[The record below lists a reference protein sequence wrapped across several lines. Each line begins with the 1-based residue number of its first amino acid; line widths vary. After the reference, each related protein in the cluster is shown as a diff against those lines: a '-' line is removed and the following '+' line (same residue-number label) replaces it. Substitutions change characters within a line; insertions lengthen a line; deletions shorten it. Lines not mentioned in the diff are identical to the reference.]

1 MVTVQ
6 GKKNVLLLTTLYAAA
21 FVAGF
26 NENLVNMALM
36 SIMGEYGVDSVTAQW
51 LVTGYMIVSTVVVS
65 CMAFLYQ
72 RVKLRT
78 LFLVAAVLS
87 LVGSALGLVA
97 GSFAMLMA
105 ARLIQAVGTGIF
117 IPAMMNTILAVTPK
131 NRLGTFMSIGGCVI
145 TFGPAFAPVVCGAL
159 VTAFGW
165 HSIFVIPTVAMMVL
179 IGCCFAFVRNLE
191 NTPAKLDVPSVAL
204 SALGLTAFVYG
215 VSEVTANV
223 TLAVGVLAI
232 AVAAIAAFAWRQF
245 HCDHPL
251 IKLSPLK
258 NARFVMPLLLVMM
271 AMMTTF
277 SMSVLLPLY
286 FEGALGMTALVAGVV
301 MLAPVL
307 TNAFATLFG
316 GRVMDK
322 RGEWPLLPA
331 GFVCIVAGL
340 ALMVALSAT
349 MSLPGVFV
357 GAVLVYVGV
366 GLVLSP
372 SQTAGLKNLPPRQN
386 PSGVTLM
393 TTCLQIAACIGPSLF
408 VGVMNSAQAG
418 ALAGG
423 AEVAASTALGFSSA
437 LLVAAVIAAIG
448 LVVAFLFARPGA
460 QEKAARTMS
469 GTTRAMGDVPRE
481 AGDAMHA
488 MDNTM
493 HAMGD
498 ATGGAADAA
507 NNAADTASN
516 APHAA
521 NDVTRAVGDAMHAGN
536 NAAGGAAS
544 GAAAQGASMGASAV
558 REEEQPAGVHAS
570 SVTLAAVMETDPY
583 TLPATARVEEAIRLL
598 MDRKV
603 SGMPVV
609 DEAGRAVGFISDGD
623 IVRYLADRH
632 PLVTSAYSV
641 IMLANEGSFDERL
654 RELIALPVSAIA
666 TEGVVGVPVDASL
679 EEACNLLAQHK
690 LKKVP
695 VLEAGRVVGTV
706 NRSDV
711 LRYAMGSL
719 VGAPA

>member
-251 IKLSPLK
+251 IELSPLK

-460 QEKAARTMS
+460 QEKAARTM
-469 GTTRAMGDVPRE
+469 GDTTRAMGNAPRE
-481 AGDAMHA
+481 VGDAMHA
-488 MDNTM
+488 M
-493 HAMGD
+493 GD
-498 ATGGAADAA
+498 AAGTVGSAACAMSDAA
-507 NNAADTASN
+507 GD
-516 APHAA
+516 
-521 NDVTRAVGDAMHAGN
+521 AVGATGPAV
-536 NAAGGAAS
+536 GATSPAPSAVVS
-544 GAAAQGASMGASAV
+544 GAATQGAPMGASAA

-623 IVRYLADRH
+623 IMRYLADRH
-632 PLVTSAYSV
+632 PLVTSAYSA

>member
-6 GKKNVLLLTTLYAAA
+6 GRKNVLLLTTLYAAA

-72 RVKLRT
+72 RVRLRT

-251 IKLSPLK
+251 IELSPLK

-340 ALMVALSAT
+340 VLMVALSAT

-469 GTTRAMGDVPRE
+469 GTTRAMGGAAGGAARAMSDA
-481 AGDAMHA
+481 AGDAV
-488 MDNTM
+488 
-493 HAMGD
+493 G
-498 ATGGAADAA
+498 ATG
-507 NNAADTASN
+507 
-516 APHAA
+516 P
-521 NDVTRAVGDAMHAGN
+521 AVGATSP
-536 NAAGGAAS
+536 AASAAAS

-623 IVRYLADRH
+623 IMRYLADRH

-654 RELIALPVSAIA
+654 RELIALPVGAIA

>member
-6 GKKNVLLLTTLYAAA
+6 GRKNVLLLTTLYAAA

-232 AVAAIAAFAWRQF
+232 AVTAIAAFAWRQF

-251 IKLSPLK
+251 IELSPLK

-437 LLVAAVIAAIG
+437 LLVAAAIAAVG

-460 QEKAARTMS
+460 QEKAARSMS

-481 AGDAMHA
+481 AGG
-488 MDNTM
+488 TT
-493 HAMGD
+493 HAMGGTTR
-498 ATGGAADAA
+498 AMGGAAGGAARAMSDAA
-507 NNAADTASN
+507 GD
-516 APHAA
+516 
-521 NDVTRAVGDAMHAGN
+521 AVGATGPAVGATSP
-536 NAAGGAAS
+536 AASAAAS

-623 IVRYLADRH
+623 IMRYLADRH

>member
-1 MVTVQ
+1 MQ
-6 GKKNVLLLTTLYAAA
+6 GRKNVLLLTTLYAAA

-165 HSIFVIPTVAMMVL
+165 HSIFVIPTVAMVVL

-251 IKLSPLK
+251 IELSPLK

-481 AGDAMHA
+481 AGGTTR
-488 MDNTM
+488 TM
-493 HAMGD
+493 GDTTRAMGS
-498 ATGGAADAA
+498 AAGGAARAMSDAA
-507 NNAADTASN
+507 GD
-516 APHAA
+516 
-521 NDVTRAVGDAMHAGN
+521 AVGATGPAVGATSP
-536 NAAGGAAS
+536 AASAAAS
-544 GAAAQGASMGASAV
+544 GAAAQDASMGASAV

-623 IVRYLADRH
+623 IMRYLADRH
-632 PLVTSAYSV
+632 PLVTSAYSA

>member
-1 MVTVQ
+1 M
-6 GKKNVLLLTTLYAAA
+6 
-21 FVAGF
+21 
-26 NENLVNMALM
+26 
-36 SIMGEYGVDSVTAQW
+36 
-51 LVTGYMIVSTVVVS
+51 
-65 CMAFLYQ
+65 
-72 RVKLRT
+72 
-78 LFLVAAVLS
+78 
-87 LVGSALGLVA
+87 
-97 GSFAMLMA
+97 
-105 ARLIQAVGTGIF
+105 
-117 IPAMMNTILAVTPK
+117 
-131 NRLGTFMSIGGCVI
+131 
-145 TFGPAFAPVVCGAL
+145 

-165 HSIFVIPTVAMMVL
+165 HSIFVIPTVAMVVL

-223 TLAVGVLAI
+223 TLAVGALAI

-251 IKLSPLK
+251 IELSPLK

-340 ALMVALSAT
+340 VLMVALSAT
-349 MSLPGVFV
+349 MFLPGVFV

-423 AEVAASTALGFSSA
+423 AARAMSDAAS
-437 LLVAAVIAAIG
+437 
-448 LVVAFLFARPGA
+448 
-460 QEKAARTMS
+460 
-469 GTTRAMGDVPRE
+469 D
-481 AGDAMHA
+481 
-488 MDNTM
+488 
-493 HAMGD
+493 
-498 ATGGAADAA
+498 
-507 NNAADTASN
+507 
-516 APHAA
+516 
-521 NDVTRAVGDAMHAGN
+521 AVGA
-536 NAAGGAAS
+536 AAS
-544 GAAAQGASMGASAV
+544 GAAAQGAPMGASAV

-583 TLPATARVEEAIRLL
+583 TLPATTRVEEAIRLL

-623 IVRYLADRH
+623 IMRYLADRH

>member
-423 AEVAASTALGFSSA
+423 AEVAASTALGFSNA

-481 AGDAMHA
+481 AGGTTR
-488 MDNTM
+488 TM
-493 HAMGD
+493 GDTTRAMGS
-498 ATGGAADAA
+498 AAGGAARAMSDAA
-507 NNAADTASN
+507 GD
-516 APHAA
+516 
-521 NDVTRAVGDAMHAGN
+521 AVGATGPAVGATSP
-536 NAAGGAAS
+536 AASAAAS

-623 IVRYLADRH
+623 IMRYLADRH
-632 PLVTSAYSV
+632 PLVTSAYSA

>member
-251 IKLSPLK
+251 IELSPLK

-340 ALMVALSAT
+340 VLMVALSAT

-460 QEKAARTMS
+460 QEKAARAM
-469 GTTRAMGDVPRE
+469 GNTTRAMGNAPRE
-481 AGDAMHA
+481 VGDTTRTMGDTTRAMGSAAGGAARAMSDAAGDAV
-488 MDNTM
+488 
-493 HAMGD
+493 G
-498 ATGGAADAA
+498 ATG
-507 NNAADTASN
+507 
-516 APHAA
+516 P
-521 NDVTRAVGDAMHAGN
+521 AVGATSPAPS
-536 NAAGGAAS
+536 AAAS

-583 TLPATARVEEAIRLL
+583 TLPTTARVEEAIRLL

-623 IVRYLADRH
+623 IMRYLADRH

-666 TEGVVGVPVDASL
+666 TEGVVGVSVDASL

-695 VLEAGRVVGTV
+695 VLEAGSVVGTV

>member
-6 GKKNVLLLTTLYAAA
+6 GRKNVLLLTTLYAAA

-72 RVKLRT
+72 RVRLRT

-131 NRLGTFMSIGGCVI
+131 NRLGAFMSIGGCVI

-165 HSIFVIPTVAMMVL
+165 HSIFVIPTVAMVVL

-251 IKLSPLK
+251 IELSPLK

-460 QEKAARTMS
+460 QEKAARTM
-469 GTTRAMGDVPRE
+469 GDTTRAMGNAPRE
-481 AGDAMHA
+481 VGDAMHA
-488 MDNTM
+488 M
-493 HAMGD
+493 GD
-498 ATGGAADAA
+498 AAGTVGSAACAMSDAA
-507 NNAADTASN
+507 GD
-516 APHAA
+516 
-521 NDVTRAVGDAMHAGN
+521 AVGATGPAV
-536 NAAGGAAS
+536 GATSPAPSAVVS
-544 GAAAQGASMGASAV
+544 GAATQGAPMGASAA

-623 IVRYLADRH
+623 IMRYLADRH
-632 PLVTSAYSV
+632 PLVTSAYSA

>member
-232 AVAAIAAFAWRQF
+232 AVTAIAAFAWRQF

-251 IKLSPLK
+251 IELSPLK

-437 LLVAAVIAAIG
+437 LLVAAAIAAVG

-460 QEKAARTMS
+460 QEKAARSMS

-481 AGDAMHA
+481 AGG
-488 MDNTM
+488 TT
-493 HAMGD
+493 HAMGGTTR
-498 ATGGAADAA
+498 AMGGAAGGAARAMSDAA
-507 NNAADTASN
+507 GD
-516 APHAA
+516 
-521 NDVTRAVGDAMHAGN
+521 AVGATGPAVG
-536 NAAGGAAS
+536 ATSPAPSAAAS

-623 IVRYLADRH
+623 IMRYLADRH

>member
-131 NRLGTFMSIGGCVI
+131 NRLGAFMSIGGCVI

-165 HSIFVIPTVAMMVL
+165 HSIFVIPTVAMVVL

-251 IKLSPLK
+251 IELSPLK

-340 ALMVALSAT
+340 VLMVALSAT

-460 QEKAARTMS
+460 QEKAARAM
-469 GTTRAMGDVPRE
+469 GDTTRAMGDVPRE
-481 AGDAMHA
+481 AGG
-488 MDNTM
+488 TT
-493 HAMGD
+493 HAMGGTTR
-498 ATGGAADAA
+498 AMGGAAGGAARAMSDAA
-507 NNAADTASN
+507 SD
-516 APHAA
+516 
-521 NDVTRAVGDAMHAGN
+521 AVGATGPAVG
-536 NAAGGAAS
+536 ATSPATSAAAS
-544 GAAAQGASMGASAV
+544 GAAAQGAPMGASAV

-623 IVRYLADRH
+623 IMRYLADRH

>member
-6 GKKNVLLLTTLYAAA
+6 GRKNVLLLTTLYAAA

-72 RVKLRT
+72 RVRLRT

-131 NRLGTFMSIGGCVI
+131 NRLGAFMSIGGCVI

-165 HSIFVIPTVAMMVL
+165 HSIFVIPTVAMVVL

-251 IKLSPLK
+251 IELSPLK

-460 QEKAARTMS
+460 QEKAARTM
-469 GTTRAMGDVPRE
+469 GDTTRAMGSAAGGAARAMSDA
-481 AGDAMHA
+481 AGDAV
-488 MDNTM
+488 
-493 HAMGD
+493 G
-498 ATGGAADAA
+498 ATG
-507 NNAADTASN
+507 
-516 APHAA
+516 P
-521 NDVTRAVGDAMHAGN
+521 AVGATSPAPS
-536 NAAGGAAS
+536 AAAS

-623 IVRYLADRH
+623 IMRYLADRH

>member
-6 GKKNVLLLTTLYAAA
+6 GRKNVLLLTTLYAAA

-72 RVKLRT
+72 RVRLRT

-165 HSIFVIPTVAMMVL
+165 HSIFVIPTVAMVVL

-251 IKLSPLK
+251 IELSPLK

-448 LVVAFLFARPGA
+448 LVVAFLLARPGA
-460 QEKAARTMS
+460 QEKAARTM
-469 GTTRAMGDVPRE
+469 GDTTRAMGNAPRE
-481 AGDAMHA
+481 AGGTTREAGGTTR
-488 MDNTM
+488 TM
-493 HAMGD
+493 GDTTCAMGSAAGGAARAMSD
-498 ATGGAADAA
+498 ATGD
-507 NNAADTASN
+507 
-516 APHAA
+516 
-521 NDVTRAVGDAMHAGN
+521 AVGATGPAVGATSP
-536 NAAGGAAS
+536 AASAAAS

-623 IVRYLADRH
+623 IMRYLADRH
-632 PLVTSAYSV
+632 PLVTSAYSA

>member
-165 HSIFVIPTVAMMVL
+165 HSIFVIPTVAMVVL
-179 IGCCFAFVRNLE
+179 IGCCFAFVCNLE

-251 IKLSPLK
+251 IELSPLK

-340 ALMVALSAT
+340 VLMVALSAT

-481 AGDAMHA
+481 AGGTTR
-488 MDNTM
+488 TM
-493 HAMGD
+493 GDTTRAMG
-498 ATGGAADAA
+498 
-507 NNAADTASN
+507 S
-516 APHAA
+516 
-521 NDVTRAVGDAMHAGN
+521 
-536 NAAGGAAS
+536 AAGGAARAMSDAAGDAVGATGPAVGATSPAPSAVVS
-544 GAAAQGASMGASAV
+544 GAATQGAPMGASAA

-623 IVRYLADRH
+623 IMRYLADRH
-632 PLVTSAYSV
+632 PLVTSAYSA

-711 LRYAMGSL
+711 LRYAMGFL

>member
-165 HSIFVIPTVAMMVL
+165 HSIFVIPTVAMVVL

-251 IKLSPLK
+251 IELSPLK

-340 ALMVALSAT
+340 VLMVALSAT

-448 LVVAFLFARPGA
+448 LVVAFLFARPGV
-460 QEKAARTMS
+460 QEKAARAM
-469 GTTRAMGDVPRE
+469 GNTTRAMGNAPRE
-481 AGDAMHA
+481 VGGTTRTMGDTTRAMGSAAGGAARAMSDAAGDAV
-488 MDNTM
+488 
-493 HAMGD
+493 G
-498 ATGGAADAA
+498 ATG
-507 NNAADTASN
+507 
-516 APHAA
+516 P
-521 NDVTRAVGDAMHAGN
+521 AVGATSPAPS
-536 NAAGGAAS
+536 AAAS

-583 TLPATARVEEAIRLL
+583 TLPTTARVEEAIRLL

-623 IVRYLADRH
+623 IMRYLADRH

-666 TEGVVGVPVDASL
+666 TEGVVGVSVDASL

-695 VLEAGRVVGTV
+695 VLEAGSVVGTV

>member
-6 GKKNVLLLTTLYAAA
+6 GRKNVLLLTTLYAAA

-36 SIMGEYGVDSVTAQW
+36 SIMGECGVDSVTAQW

-165 HSIFVIPTVAMMVL
+165 HSIFVIPTVAMVVL

-251 IKLSPLK
+251 IELSPLK

-340 ALMVALSAT
+340 VLMVALSAT

-460 QEKAARTMS
+460 QEKAARAM
-469 GTTRAMGDVPRE
+469 GDTTRAMGDVPRE
-481 AGDAMHA
+481 AGG
-488 MDNTM
+488 TT
-493 HAMGD
+493 HAMGGTTR
-498 ATGGAADAA
+498 AMGGAAGGAARAMSDAA
-507 NNAADTASN
+507 SD
-516 APHAA
+516 
-521 NDVTRAVGDAMHAGN
+521 AVGATGPAVG
-536 NAAGGAAS
+536 ATSPATSAAAS
-544 GAAAQGASMGASAV
+544 GAAAQGAPMGASAV

-623 IVRYLADRH
+623 IMRYLADRH

>member
-72 RVKLRT
+72 RVRLRT

-97 GSFAMLMA
+97 GSFVMLMA

-165 HSIFVIPTVAMMVL
+165 HSIFVIPTVAMVVL

-251 IKLSPLK
+251 IELSPLK

-437 LLVAAVIAAIG
+437 LLVAAVIAAVG

-460 QEKAARTMS
+460 QEKAARTM
-469 GTTRAMGDVPRE
+469 GDTTRAMGNAPRE
-481 AGDAMHA
+481 AGGTTREAGGTTR
-488 MDNTM
+488 TM
-493 HAMGD
+493 GDTTCAMGS
-498 ATGGAADAA
+498 AAGGAARAMSDAA
-507 NNAADTASN
+507 GD
-516 APHAA
+516 
-521 NDVTRAVGDAMHAGN
+521 AVGATGPAVGATSP
-536 NAAGGAAS
+536 AASAAAS
-544 GAAAQGASMGASAV
+544 GAAAQGAPMGASAV

-623 IVRYLADRH
+623 IMRYLADRH
-632 PLVTSAYSV
+632 PLVTSAYSA

>member
-6 GKKNVLLLTTLYAAA
+6 GRKNVLLLTTLYAAA

-72 RVKLRT
+72 RVRLRT

-251 IKLSPLK
+251 IELSPLK

-460 QEKAARTMS
+460 QEKAARTM
-469 GTTRAMGDVPRE
+469 GDTTRAMGSAAGGAARAMSDA
-481 AGDAMHA
+481 AGDAV
-488 MDNTM
+488 
-493 HAMGD
+493 G
-498 ATGGAADAA
+498 ATG
-507 NNAADTASN
+507 
-516 APHAA
+516 P
-521 NDVTRAVGDAMHAGN
+521 AVGATSP
-536 NAAGGAAS
+536 AASAAAS

-570 SVTLAAVMETDPY
+570 SVTLATVMETDPY

-623 IVRYLADRH
+623 IMRYLADRH

-654 RELIALPVSAIA
+654 RELIVLPVSAIA

>member
-6 GKKNVLLLTTLYAAA
+6 GRKNVLLLTTLYAAA

-251 IKLSPLK
+251 IELSPLK

-340 ALMVALSAT
+340 VLMVALSAT

-460 QEKAARTMS
+460 QEKAARTM
-469 GTTRAMGDVPRE
+469 GDTTRAMGNAPRE
-481 AGDAMHA
+481 VGDAMHA
-488 MDNTM
+488 M
-493 HAMGD
+493 GD
-498 ATGGAADAA
+498 AAGTVGSAACAMSDAA
-507 NNAADTASN
+507 GD
-516 APHAA
+516 
-521 NDVTRAVGDAMHAGN
+521 AVGATGPAV
-536 NAAGGAAS
+536 GATSPAPSAVVS
-544 GAAAQGASMGASAV
+544 GAATQGAPMGASAA

-570 SVTLAAVMETDPY
+570 SVTLATVMETDPY

-623 IVRYLADRH
+623 IMRYLADRH

>member
-87 LVGSALGLVA
+87 LVGSAVGLVA

-165 HSIFVIPTVAMMVL
+165 HSIFVIPTVAMVVL

-232 AVAAIAAFAWRQF
+232 AVAAIATFAWRQF

-251 IKLSPLK
+251 IELSPLK

-386 PSGVTLM
+386 PFGVTLM

-481 AGDAMHA
+481 AGGTTR
-488 MDNTM
+488 TM
-493 HAMGD
+493 GDTTRAMGS
-498 ATGGAADAA
+498 AAGGAARAMSDAA
-507 NNAADTASN
+507 GD
-516 APHAA
+516 
-521 NDVTRAVGDAMHAGN
+521 AVGATGPAVGATSP
-536 NAAGGAAS
+536 AASAAAS
-544 GAAAQGASMGASAV
+544 GAAAQGAPMGASAV

-623 IVRYLADRH
+623 IMRYLADRH
-632 PLVTSAYSV
+632 PLVTSAYSA

>member
-165 HSIFVIPTVAMMVL
+165 HSIFVIPTVAMVVL

-251 IKLSPLK
+251 IELSPLK

-340 ALMVALSAT
+340 VLMVALSAT

-481 AGDAMHA
+481 AGGTTR
-488 MDNTM
+488 TM
-493 HAMGD
+493 GSA
-498 ATGGAADAA
+498 AGGAARAMSDAA
-507 NNAADTASN
+507 GD
-516 APHAA
+516 
-521 NDVTRAVGDAMHAGN
+521 AVGAKGPAVGATSP
-536 NAAGGAAS
+536 AASAAAS

-623 IVRYLADRH
+623 IMRYLADRH

>member
-165 HSIFVIPTVAMMVL
+165 HSIFVIPTVAMVVL

-232 AVAAIAAFAWRQF
+232 AVAAIATFAWRQF

-251 IKLSPLK
+251 IELSPLK

-322 RGEWPLLPA
+322 RGEWPLFPA

-386 PSGVTLM
+386 PFGVTLM

-481 AGDAMHA
+481 AGGTTR
-488 MDNTM
+488 TM
-493 HAMGD
+493 GDTTRAMGS
-498 ATGGAADAA
+498 AAGGAARAMSDAA
-507 NNAADTASN
+507 GD
-516 APHAA
+516 
-521 NDVTRAVGDAMHAGN
+521 AVGATGPAVGATSP
-536 NAAGGAAS
+536 AASAAAS
-544 GAAAQGASMGASAV
+544 GAAAQGAPMGASAV

-623 IVRYLADRH
+623 IMRYLADRH
-632 PLVTSAYSV
+632 PLVTSAYSA

>member
-251 IKLSPLK
+251 IELSPLK

-460 QEKAARTMS
+460 QEKAARTM
-469 GTTRAMGDVPRE
+469 GDTTRAMGNAPRE
-481 AGDAMHA
+481 VGDAMHA
-488 MDNTM
+488 M
-493 HAMGD
+493 GD
-498 ATGGAADAA
+498 AAGTVGGAARAMSDAA
-507 NNAADTASN
+507 GD
-516 APHAA
+516 
-521 NDVTRAVGDAMHAGN
+521 AVGATGPAVG
-536 NAAGGAAS
+536 ATSPAPSAAAS

-583 TLPATARVEEAIRLL
+583 TLPTTARVEEAIRLL

-623 IVRYLADRH
+623 IMRYLADRH

-666 TEGVVGVPVDASL
+666 TEGVVGVSVDASL

-695 VLEAGRVVGTV
+695 VLEAGSVVGTV

>member
-1 MVTVQ
+1 M
-6 GKKNVLLLTTLYAAA
+6 
-21 FVAGF
+21 
-26 NENLVNMALM
+26 
-36 SIMGEYGVDSVTAQW
+36 
-51 LVTGYMIVSTVVVS
+51 
-65 CMAFLYQ
+65 
-72 RVKLRT
+72 
-78 LFLVAAVLS
+78 
-87 LVGSALGLVA
+87 
-97 GSFAMLMA
+97 
-105 ARLIQAVGTGIF
+105 
-117 IPAMMNTILAVTPK
+117 
-131 NRLGTFMSIGGCVI
+131 
-145 TFGPAFAPVVCGAL
+145 

-165 HSIFVIPTVAMMVL
+165 HSIFVIPTVAMVVL

-251 IKLSPLK
+251 IELSPLK

-331 GFVCIVAGL
+331 GFVCIMAGL
-340 ALMVALSAT
+340 VLMVALSAT

-423 AEVAASTALGFSSA
+423 AARAMSDAAS
-437 LLVAAVIAAIG
+437 
-448 LVVAFLFARPGA
+448 
-460 QEKAARTMS
+460 
-469 GTTRAMGDVPRE
+469 D
-481 AGDAMHA
+481 
-488 MDNTM
+488 
-493 HAMGD
+493 
-498 ATGGAADAA
+498 
-507 NNAADTASN
+507 
-516 APHAA
+516 
-521 NDVTRAVGDAMHAGN
+521 AVGA
-536 NAAGGAAS
+536 AAS
-544 GAAAQGASMGASAV
+544 GAAAQGAPMGASAV

-583 TLPATARVEEAIRLL
+583 MLPATARVEEAIRLL

-623 IVRYLADRH
+623 IMRYLADRH

-654 RELIALPVSAIA
+654 RGLIALPVSAIA

>member
-6 GKKNVLLLTTLYAAA
+6 GKKNALLLTTLYAAA

-165 HSIFVIPTVAMMVL
+165 HSIFVIPTVAMVVL

-251 IKLSPLK
+251 IELSPLK

-340 ALMVALSAT
+340 VLMVALSAT

-437 LLVAAVIAAIG
+437 LLVAAVIAAVG
-448 LVVAFLFARPGA
+448 LVVAFLFACPGA
-460 QEKAARTMS
+460 QEKAARAMGDTIRAMGNAPREVGGTARTM
-469 GTTRAMGDVPRE
+469 GDTTRAMGSGAAGGAARAMSDA
-481 AGDAMHA
+481 AGDAV
-488 MDNTM
+488 
-493 HAMGD
+493 G
-498 ATGGAADAA
+498 ATG
-507 NNAADTASN
+507 
-516 APHAA
+516 P
-521 NDVTRAVGDAMHAGN
+521 AVGATSP
-536 NAAGGAAS
+536 AASAAAS
-544 GAAAQGASMGASAV
+544 GAAAQGAPMGASAA
-558 REEEQPAGVHAS
+558 RGEEQPTGVRAS
-570 SVTLAAVMETDPY
+570 SVTLATVMETDPY
-583 TLPATARVEEAIRLL
+583 TLPTTARVEEAIRLL

-623 IVRYLADRH
+623 IMRYLADRH

>member
-165 HSIFVIPTVAMMVL
+165 HSIFVIPTVAMVVL

-204 SALGLTAFVYG
+204 SALGLMAFVYG

-251 IKLSPLK
+251 IELSPLK

-340 ALMVALSAT
+340 VLMVALSAT

-423 AEVAASTALGFSSA
+423 AEVAASTARGFSSA
-437 LLVAAVIAAIG
+437 LLVAAVIAAVG
-448 LVVAFLFARPGA
+448 LVMAFLFARPGA
-460 QEKAARTMS
+460 QEKAARSMS

-481 AGDAMHA
+481 AGG
-488 MDNTM
+488 TT
-493 HAMGD
+493 HAMGGTTR
-498 ATGGAADAA
+498 AMGGAAGGAARAMSDAA
-507 NNAADTASN
+507 SD
-516 APHAA
+516 
-521 NDVTRAVGDAMHAGN
+521 AVGA
-536 NAAGGAAS
+536 AAS
-544 GAAAQGASMGASAV
+544 GAAAQGAPMGASAV

-583 TLPATARVEEAIRLL
+583 TLPAIARVEEAIRLL

-623 IVRYLADRH
+623 IMRYLADRH

>member
-6 GKKNVLLLTTLYAAA
+6 RKKNVLLLTTLYAAA

-165 HSIFVIPTVAMMVL
+165 HSIFVIPTVAMVVL

-251 IKLSPLK
+251 IELSPLK

-340 ALMVALSAT
+340 VLMVALSAT

-408 VGVMNSAQAG
+408 VGVMNSAQAR

-437 LLVAAVIAAIG
+437 LLVAAVIAAVG

-460 QEKAARTMS
+460 QEKAARSMS
-469 GTTRAMGDVPRE
+469 GPTRAMGDVPRE
-481 AGDAMHA
+481 AGG
-488 MDNTM
+488 TT
-493 HAMGD
+493 HAMGGTTR
-498 ATGGAADAA
+498 AMGGAAGGAARAMSDAA
-507 NNAADTASN
+507 SD
-516 APHAA
+516 
-521 NDVTRAVGDAMHAGN
+521 AVGATGPAVGATSP
-536 NAAGGAAS
+536 AASAAAS

-570 SVTLAAVMETDPY
+570 SVTLATVMETDPY

-623 IVRYLADRH
+623 IMRYLVDRH
-632 PLVTSAYSV
+632 PFVTSAYSV

>member
-6 GKKNVLLLTTLYAAA
+6 GRKNVLLLTTLYAAA

-72 RVKLRT
+72 RVRLRT

-131 NRLGTFMSIGGCVI
+131 NRLGAFMSIGGCVI

-165 HSIFVIPTVAMMVL
+165 HSIFVIPTVAMVVL

-251 IKLSPLK
+251 IELSPLK

-460 QEKAARTMS
+460 QEKAARTM
-469 GTTRAMGDVPRE
+469 GDTTRAMGNAPRE
-481 AGDAMHA
+481 VGDAMHA
-488 MDNTM
+488 M
-493 HAMGD
+493 GD
-498 ATGGAADAA
+498 AAGTVGSAACAMSDAA
-507 NNAADTASN
+507 GD
-516 APHAA
+516 
-521 NDVTRAVGDAMHAGN
+521 AVGATGPAV
-536 NAAGGAAS
+536 GATSPAPSAVVS
-544 GAAAQGASMGASAV
+544 GAATQGAPMGASAA

-623 IVRYLADRH
+623 IMRYLADRH
-632 PLVTSAYSV
+632 PLVTSAYSA

-711 LRYAMGSL
+711 LRYAMGFL

>member
-251 IKLSPLK
+251 IELSPLK

-460 QEKAARTMS
+460 QEKAARTM
-469 GTTRAMGDVPRE
+469 GDTTRAMGNAPRE
-481 AGDAMHA
+481 VGDAMHA
-488 MDNTM
+488 M
-493 HAMGD
+493 GD
-498 ATGGAADAA
+498 AAGTVGGAARAMSDAA
-507 NNAADTASN
+507 GD
-516 APHAA
+516 
-521 NDVTRAVGDAMHAGN
+521 AVGATGPAVG
-536 NAAGGAAS
+536 S
-544 GAAAQGASMGASAV
+544 SAV

-583 TLPATARVEEAIRLL
+583 TLPTTARVEEAIRLL

-623 IVRYLADRH
+623 IMRYLADRH

-666 TEGVVGVPVDASL
+666 TEGVVGVSVDASL

>member
-165 HSIFVIPTVAMMVL
+165 HSIFVIPTVAMVVL

-251 IKLSPLK
+251 IELSPLK

-340 ALMVALSAT
+340 VLMVALSAT

-460 QEKAARTMS
+460 QEKAARAM
-469 GTTRAMGDVPRE
+469 GNTTRAMGNAPRE
-481 AGDAMHA
+481 VGGTTRTMGDTTRAMGSAAGGAARAMSDAAGDAV
-488 MDNTM
+488 
-493 HAMGD
+493 G
-498 ATGGAADAA
+498 ATG
-507 NNAADTASN
+507 
-516 APHAA
+516 P
-521 NDVTRAVGDAMHAGN
+521 AVGATSPAPS
-536 NAAGGAAS
+536 AAAS

-583 TLPATARVEEAIRLL
+583 TLPTTARVEEAIRLL

-623 IVRYLADRH
+623 IMRYLADRH

-666 TEGVVGVPVDASL
+666 TEGVVGVSVDASL

-695 VLEAGRVVGTV
+695 VLEAGSVVGTV

>member
-165 HSIFVIPTVAMMVL
+165 HSIFVIPTVAMVVL

-232 AVAAIAAFAWRQF
+232 AVAAIATFAWRQF

-251 IKLSPLK
+251 IELSPLK

-386 PSGVTLM
+386 PFGVTLM

-481 AGDAMHA
+481 AGGTTR
-488 MDNTM
+488 TM
-493 HAMGD
+493 GDTTRAMGS
-498 ATGGAADAA
+498 AAGGAARAMSDAA
-507 NNAADTASN
+507 GD
-516 APHAA
+516 
-521 NDVTRAVGDAMHAGN
+521 AVGATGPAVGATSP
-536 NAAGGAAS
+536 AASAAAS
-544 GAAAQGASMGASAV
+544 GAAAQGAPMGASAV

-623 IVRYLADRH
+623 IMRYLADRH
-632 PLVTSAYSV
+632 PLVTSAYSA

>member
-6 GKKNVLLLTTLYAAA
+6 GRKNVLLLTTLYAAA

-165 HSIFVIPTVAMMVL
+165 HSIFVIPTVAMVVL

-251 IKLSPLK
+251 IELSPLK

-340 ALMVALSAT
+340 VLMVALSAT

-460 QEKAARTMS
+460 QEKAARAM
-469 GTTRAMGDVPRE
+469 GDTTRAMGDVPRE
-481 AGDAMHA
+481 AGG
-488 MDNTM
+488 TT
-493 HAMGD
+493 HAMGGTTR
-498 ATGGAADAA
+498 AMGGAAGGAARAMSDAA
-507 NNAADTASN
+507 SD
-516 APHAA
+516 
-521 NDVTRAVGDAMHAGN
+521 AVGATGPAVGATSP
-536 NAAGGAAS
+536 AASAAAS

-570 SVTLAAVMETDPY
+570 SVTLATVMETDPY

-623 IVRYLADRH
+623 IMRYLADRH

-654 RELIALPVSAIA
+654 RELIVLPVSAIA

>member
-251 IKLSPLK
+251 IELSPLK

-316 GRVMDK
+316 GRVMDN

-460 QEKAARTMS
+460 QEKAARTM
-469 GTTRAMGDVPRE
+469 GDTTRAMGNAPRE
-481 AGDAMHA
+481 VGDAMHA
-488 MDNTM
+488 M
-493 HAMGD
+493 GD
-498 ATGGAADAA
+498 AAGTVGGAARAMSDAA
-507 NNAADTASN
+507 GD
-516 APHAA
+516 
-521 NDVTRAVGDAMHAGN
+521 AVGATGPAVG
-536 NAAGGAAS
+536 ATSPAPSAAAS

-583 TLPATARVEEAIRLL
+583 TLPTTARVEEAIRLL

-623 IVRYLADRH
+623 IMRYLADRH

-666 TEGVVGVPVDASL
+666 TEGVVGVSVDASL

-695 VLEAGRVVGTV
+695 VLEAGSVVGTV

>member
-165 HSIFVIPTVAMMVL
+165 HSIFVIPTVAMVVL

-251 IKLSPLK
+251 IELSPLK

-481 AGDAMHA
+481 AGGTTREVGSTTHA
-488 MDNTM
+488 VGSTT
-493 HAMGD
+493 HAMGS
-498 ATGGAADAA
+498 AAGGAARAMSDAA
-507 NNAADTASN
+507 SDAVGATGPAADATSPAAS
-516 APHAA
+516 A
-521 NDVTRAVGDAMHAGN
+521 
-536 NAAGGAAS
+536 AAS

-623 IVRYLADRH
+623 IMRYLADRH

>member
-1 MVTVQ
+1 M
-6 GKKNVLLLTTLYAAA
+6 
-21 FVAGF
+21 
-26 NENLVNMALM
+26 
-36 SIMGEYGVDSVTAQW
+36 
-51 LVTGYMIVSTVVVS
+51 
-65 CMAFLYQ
+65 
-72 RVKLRT
+72 
-78 LFLVAAVLS
+78 
-87 LVGSALGLVA
+87 
-97 GSFAMLMA
+97 
-105 ARLIQAVGTGIF
+105 
-117 IPAMMNTILAVTPK
+117 
-131 NRLGTFMSIGGCVI
+131 
-145 TFGPAFAPVVCGAL
+145 

-165 HSIFVIPTVAMMVL
+165 HSIFVIPTVAMVVL

-251 IKLSPLK
+251 IELSPLK

-340 ALMVALSAT
+340 VLMVALSAT

-372 SQTAGLKNLPPRQN
+372 SQTADLKNLPPRQN

-423 AEVAASTALGFSSA
+423 AARAMSDAAS
-437 LLVAAVIAAIG
+437 
-448 LVVAFLFARPGA
+448 
-460 QEKAARTMS
+460 
-469 GTTRAMGDVPRE
+469 D
-481 AGDAMHA
+481 
-488 MDNTM
+488 
-493 HAMGD
+493 
-498 ATGGAADAA
+498 
-507 NNAADTASN
+507 
-516 APHAA
+516 
-521 NDVTRAVGDAMHAGN
+521 AVGA
-536 NAAGGAAS
+536 AAS
-544 GAAAQGASMGASAV
+544 GAAAQGAPMGASAV

-583 TLPATARVEEAIRLL
+583 MLPATARVEEAIRLL

-609 DEAGRAVGFISDGD
+609 DEAGRAVGFITDGD
-623 IVRYLADRH
+623 IMRYLADRH
-632 PLVTSAYSV
+632 PLVTSAYSA
-641 IMLANEGSFDERL
+641 IMLANEGSFDERR

>member
-1 MVTVQ
+1 M
-6 GKKNVLLLTTLYAAA
+6 
-21 FVAGF
+21 
-26 NENLVNMALM
+26 
-36 SIMGEYGVDSVTAQW
+36 
-51 LVTGYMIVSTVVVS
+51 
-65 CMAFLYQ
+65 
-72 RVKLRT
+72 
-78 LFLVAAVLS
+78 
-87 LVGSALGLVA
+87 
-97 GSFAMLMA
+97 
-105 ARLIQAVGTGIF
+105 
-117 IPAMMNTILAVTPK
+117 
-131 NRLGTFMSIGGCVI
+131 
-145 TFGPAFAPVVCGAL
+145 

-165 HSIFVIPTVAMMVL
+165 HSIFVIPTVAMVVL

-251 IKLSPLK
+251 IELSPLK

-271 AMMTTF
+271 AMTTTF

-331 GFVCIVAGL
+331 GFVCIVVGL

-349 MSLPGVFV
+349 MSPPGVFV

-418 ALAGG
+418 ALANG
-423 AEVAASTALGFSSA
+423 AEAAASTALGFSSA
-437 LLVAAVIAAIG
+437 LLVAAVIAAVG

-481 AGDAMHA
+481 AGD
-488 MDNTM
+488 TTR
-493 HAMGD
+493 AMGS
-498 ATGGAADAA
+498 AAGGAARAMSDAA
-507 NNAADTASN
+507 GD
-516 APHAA
+516 
-521 NDVTRAVGDAMHAGN
+521 AVGATGPAVGATSP
-536 NAAGGAAS
+536 AASAAAS
-544 GAAAQGASMGASAV
+544 GAAAQGAPMGASAV

-623 IVRYLADRH
+623 IMRYLADRH

>member
-6 GKKNVLLLTTLYAAA
+6 GRKNVLLLTTLYAAA

-165 HSIFVIPTVAMMVL
+165 HSIFVIPTVAMVVL

-251 IKLSPLK
+251 IELSPLK

-460 QEKAARTMS
+460 QEKAARTMG

-481 AGDAMHA
+481 AGGTTR
-488 MDNTM
+488 TM
-493 HAMGD
+493 GDTTRAMGS
-498 ATGGAADAA
+498 AAGGAARAMSDAA
-507 NNAADTASN
+507 GD
-516 APHAA
+516 
-521 NDVTRAVGDAMHAGN
+521 AVGATGPAVGATSP
-536 NAAGGAAS
+536 AASAAAS

-623 IVRYLADRH
+623 IMRYLADRH
-632 PLVTSAYSV
+632 PLVTSAYSA

>member
-1 MVTVQ
+1 M
-6 GKKNVLLLTTLYAAA
+6 
-21 FVAGF
+21 
-26 NENLVNMALM
+26 
-36 SIMGEYGVDSVTAQW
+36 
-51 LVTGYMIVSTVVVS
+51 
-65 CMAFLYQ
+65 
-72 RVKLRT
+72 
-78 LFLVAAVLS
+78 
-87 LVGSALGLVA
+87 
-97 GSFAMLMA
+97 
-105 ARLIQAVGTGIF
+105 
-117 IPAMMNTILAVTPK
+117 
-131 NRLGTFMSIGGCVI
+131 
-145 TFGPAFAPVVCGAL
+145 
-159 VTAFGW
+159 
-165 HSIFVIPTVAMMVL
+165 
-179 IGCCFAFVRNLE
+179 RNLE

-251 IKLSPLK
+251 IELSPLK

-460 QEKAARTMS
+460 QEKAARTM
-469 GTTRAMGDVPRE
+469 GDTTRAMGNAPRE
-481 AGDAMHA
+481 VGDAMHA
-488 MDNTM
+488 M
-493 HAMGD
+493 GD
-498 ATGGAADAA
+498 AAGTVGGAARAMSDAA
-507 NNAADTASN
+507 GD
-516 APHAA
+516 
-521 NDVTRAVGDAMHAGN
+521 AVGATGPAVG
-536 NAAGGAAS
+536 ATSPAPSAAAS

-558 REEEQPAGVHAS
+558 REEEQPASVHAS

-583 TLPATARVEEAIRLL
+583 TLPTTARVEEAIRLL

-623 IVRYLADRH
+623 IMRYLADRH

-666 TEGVVGVPVDASL
+666 TEGVVGVSVDASL

-695 VLEAGRVVGTV
+695 VLEAGSVVGTV